1 MCCFGET
8 SLLHCF
14 VGGHLFS
21 VTEVMLSQ
29 KKRRKER
36 LCFGNKKF
44 GPDER
49 MAFPAGKESVTCHVV
64 LSVLI
69 IATSDTN
76 AKINTDT
83 NTNTSD
89 TNAKINKNTN
99 TDTIDARG
107 HSTKKKF

>member
-1 MCCFGET
+1 
-8 SLLHCF
+8 
-14 VGGHLFS
+14 
-21 VTEVMLSQ
+21 MLSQ

-36 LCFGNKKF
+36 PRFGNKKF

-49 MAFPAGKESVTCHVV
+49 MAFPAGKERVTCHVV

-76 AKINTDT
+76 AKINTDTNT